1 MGIGNEKIL
10 IVNKYMKI
18 NLVFLVFWNLE
29 IKSILKFYDVLGK
42 VFVIKKL

>member
-18 NLVFLVFWNLE
+18 NLVFLVFRNLE